1 MKRAAFSLIELVLAI
16 VIIAISLMTIPLML
30 SQSGNNNSF
39 SIAQE
44 TIFAARTKIGN
55 ILTHQWDANST
66 EDNDSI
72 TYIRVL
78 DVINGD
84 ASLDR
89 LALAGTLDDNRRMG
103 HVQNNLRRRFHDDN
117 ITVSGV
123 VRPSGGID
131 EDNTSI
137 DQFNGDFVEFDS
149 FTGFDYVR
157 EFNLTTAIFYISDN
171 VNYAN
176 QIINFN
182 FDVSTEA
189 NITDINNSTNIKM
202 IEVVARSEDG
212 ITFTFRTFSSNI
224 GQTDLLSREVSN

>member
-39 SIAQE
+39 AISQE

-66 EDNDSI
+66 ENNGSI

-78 DVINGD
+78 DVLDGN

-89 LALAGTLDDNRRMG
+89 LALTGTLDDNRRIG
-103 HVQNNLRRRFHDDN
+103 HVQNNFRRRFHDDN
-117 ITVSGV
+117 ITVAGV
-123 VRPSGGID
+123 VLPSGGVD
-131 EDNTSI
+131 LNNTSI
-137 DQFNGDFVEFDS
+137 DQFHGDFVSYDS

-157 EFNLTTAIFYISDN
+157 DFNLSTSIFYIDDDA
-171 VNYAN
+171 NYTN
-176 QIINFN
+176 QNINFN
-182 FDVSTEA
+182 FDETTRQ
-189 NITDINNSTNIKM
+189 NINNIVNSTNIKM
-202 IEVVARSEDG
+202 IEVVAQSEDG
-212 ITFTFRTFSSNI
+212 ISFTFRTFSSNI
-224 GQTDLLSREVSN
+224 GQTDLLSREVRN